1 MRIDLVRKGLLPAS
15 GCSRSGE
22 VYLYSDT
29 LERNIMSTRETVAGL
44 EPGCDPL
51 PVYTIVPAP
60 GFRDP
65 LFAPVPGNFPPPS
78 AEATAADRKGAMG
91 NDPAAF
97 SSLAGNPELKEF
109 AHILGPDPAHPAAK
123 PILGDL
129 NPLAAASSL
138 VEDIL
143 LEYVDNKPMSEVGW
157 GRVDESTL
165 RRLIP
170 LHTKQFAVA
179 TRTPLSARTQGS
191 NLMAHILDTLE
202 QAQHNKAVPGAL
214 GPVGARLV
222 YISGHDG
229 NLFNVGGLFHLHWNV
244 DGIADDAPP
253 DSQIVF
259 ELWKNPKSRQYFVRL
274 LYRAQTI
281 DQLRSG
287 QPLALANPPAEI
299 YLTPPGCT
307 TGRPCPF
314 ATFDRAAHAALDP
327 AYIKPDLLPAQIAP
341 SNP

>member
-1 MRIDLVRKGLLPAS
+1 
-15 GCSRSGE
+15 
-22 VYLYSDT
+22 
-29 LERNIMSTRETVAGL
+29 
-44 EPGCDPL
+44 
-51 PVYTIVPAP
+51 
-60 GFRDP
+60 
-65 LFAPVPGNFPPPS
+65 
-78 AEATAADRKGAMG
+78 MG

-214 GPVGARLV
+214 GPVGARLA
-222 YISGHDG
+222 YFTCTGMWMASPTTLHQTPRSSSSCGRTRSQGNISCVSSIAHRPSISCAQV
-229 NLFNVGGLFHLHWNV
+229 NPSPLPTHPLRSTSHLP
-244 DGIADDAPP
+244 AAPP
-253 DSQIVF
+253 VGRVPSPPLTEPHTLLSIPLTSSLTSYRRRSRRLTHNHA
-259 ELWKNPKSRQYFVRL
+259 ELHHEP
-274 LYRAQTI
+274 T
-281 DQLRSG
+281 
-287 QPLALANPPAEI
+287 
-299 YLTPPGCT
+299 
-307 TGRPCPF
+307 
-314 ATFDRAAHAALDP
+314 
-327 AYIKPDLLPAQIAP
+327 
-341 SNP
+341 